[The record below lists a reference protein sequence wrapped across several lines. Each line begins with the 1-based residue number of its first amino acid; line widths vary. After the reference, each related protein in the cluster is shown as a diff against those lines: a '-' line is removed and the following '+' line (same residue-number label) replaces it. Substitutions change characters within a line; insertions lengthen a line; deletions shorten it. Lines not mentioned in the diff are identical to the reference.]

1 MVTSFHVLHQLIQSS
16 VIALA
21 MISWASP
28 KLGGREKLLA
38 RFLSVFTAL
47 KLYQRT
53 LVLLI
58 YGSTT
63 QYNSTRD
70 CYTFTF

>member
-28 KLGGREKLLA
+28 KTRGQRE
-38 RFLSVFTAL
+38 V
-47 KLYQRT
+47 
-53 LVLLI
+53 V
-58 YGSTT
+58 G
-63 QYNSTRD
+63 
-70 CYTFTF
+70 